1 MDKDKKELLI
11 GIDVFLWIL
20 VFIPG
25 AVYVNELVQAYKNG
39 SSIGFN
45 ENAITYYGWAGV
57 KTQIDLILWLGA
69 AGFWLFVSL
78 VVVTVVYT
86 VFITRKIKGNK
97 EVK

>member
-25 AVYVNELVQAYKNG
+25 AVYVNELVQH
-39 SSIGFN
+39 
-45 ENAITYYGWAGV
+45 
-57 KTQIDLILWLGA
+57 
-69 AGFWLFVSL
+69 
-78 VVVTVVYT
+78 T

-97 EVK
+97 EIK